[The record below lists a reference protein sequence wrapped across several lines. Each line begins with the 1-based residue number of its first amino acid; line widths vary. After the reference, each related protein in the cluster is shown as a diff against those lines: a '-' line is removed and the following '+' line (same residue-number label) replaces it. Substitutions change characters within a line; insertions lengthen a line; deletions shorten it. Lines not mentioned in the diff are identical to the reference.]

1 MELIKSKL
9 NNGLVFYAGDSKQ
22 PSIVPWLLG
31 SFSSLNGRK
40 NVLEMCA
47 GNGAASFWCVDNG
60 FKGTIT
66 LLDRREHVLSYAI
79 KTIEENQLTGI
90 ECVCGNVKEFRSSKK
105 YDAILCNPPFFSE
118 YSVSKDDDLRAIRH
132 EEGLTLELLCEA
144 VTRSIKQKGHFYLCH
159 TPSRFAE
166 IVVALYS
173 SKLEIKKIRFCRHT
187 ASSLPFLVLI
197 DAVYLGGKGVTVMPD
212 FIVQDEAGNYTEEMK
227 KMIERGCI

>member
-1 MELIKSKL
+1 VNKDNIQIDLDENIIDFVCKKTNENESTISNYIKNIVYNVCCEKEIE
-9 NNGLVFYAGDSKQ
+9 NNNI
-22 PSIVPWLLG
+22 SI
-31 SFSSLNGRK
+31 S
-40 NVLEMCA
+40 
-47 GNGAASFWCVDNG
+47 
-60 FKGTIT
+60 I
-66 LLDRREHVLSYAI
+66 
-79 KTIEENQLTGI
+79 
-90 ECVCGNVKEFRSSKK
+90 
-105 YDAILCNPPFFSE
+105 

-159 TPSRFAE
+159 TPSRFTE